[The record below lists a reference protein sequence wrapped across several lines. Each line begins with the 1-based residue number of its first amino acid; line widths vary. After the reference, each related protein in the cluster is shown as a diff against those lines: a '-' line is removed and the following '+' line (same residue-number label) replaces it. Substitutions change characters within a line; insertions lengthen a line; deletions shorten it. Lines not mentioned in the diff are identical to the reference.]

1 MEVSQECKDIPAR
14 TVKTQQGLQPE
25 WMDLKSITQYACVSE
40 RTIREWIHR
49 SHNPLPA
56 VQVDKK
62 ILIRRSQFD
71 RWLEAHQI
79 RPLSNSEVSQ
89 IVDDVMTSLRVN

>member
-1 MEVSQECKDIPAR
+1 MQMR
-14 TVKTQQGLQPE
+14 TEQSKIAPSME
-25 WMDLKSITQYACVSE
+25 WMDLKTIQQYACVSE

-49 SHNPLPA
+49 PHKPLPA

-71 RWLEAHQI
+71 RWLEAHPI
-79 RPLSNSEVSQ
+79 RPIAVDVGQ
-89 IVDDVMTSLRVN
+89 IVDEVVTSLRVN

>member
-1 MEVSQECKDIPAR
+1 MPNTTTNLGA
-14 TVKTQQGLQPE
+14 QPE
-25 WMDLKSITQYACVSE
+25 WMDLKAVQRYACVSE
-40 RTIREWIHR
+40 RTVRDWIHR

-79 RPLSNSEVSQ
+79 RPIAAADVGQ
-89 IVDDVMTSLRVN
+89 IVDEMMTSLMVN

>member
-1 MEVSQECKDIPAR
+1 VIAQSKLEHQR
-14 TVKTQQGLQPE
+14 E
-25 WMDLKSITQYACVSE
+25 WMDLKAIGQYACVSE

-49 SHNPLPA
+49 LNNPLPA

-62 ILIRRSQFD
+62 ILIRRSHFD

-79 RPLSNSEVSQ
+79 RPFAAADVGQ
-89 IVDDVMTSLRVN
+89 IVDEVMTSLMVN

>member
-1 MEVSQECKDIPAR
+1 MR
-14 TVKTQQGLQPE
+14 TEQSKIAASME
-25 WMDLKSITQYACVSE
+25 WMDLKAIQQYACVSE

-49 SHNPLPA
+49 PHNPLPA

-79 RPLSNSEVSQ
+79 RPIAALEISQ
-89 IVDDVMTSLRVN
+89 IVDEMVTTLRVN